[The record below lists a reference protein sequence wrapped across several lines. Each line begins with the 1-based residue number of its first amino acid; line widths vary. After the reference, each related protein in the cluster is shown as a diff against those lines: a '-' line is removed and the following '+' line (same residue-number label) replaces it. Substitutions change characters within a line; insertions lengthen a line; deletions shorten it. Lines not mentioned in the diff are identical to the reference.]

1 MRAAPGRPC
10 ESIAYPYGD
19 HDDRVVEAARRAGY
33 VAAGTLPSRLDERG
47 PLRFPRVG
55 VYYGDDER
63 RFRLKVSR
71 PLRALRAS
79 RLWGGGAERP
89 RRSLEG
95 LRG

>member
-1 MRAAPGRPC
+1 MNASSAGRPC

-71 PLRALRAS
+71 PLRALS
-79 RLWGGGAERP
+79 RLAIVGRP
-89 RRSLEG
+89 RSEHGRRRFTE
-95 LRG
+95 